1 MKTLMIVLISI
12 ALLIFSGC
20 YTQLLI
26 EDDPQPVRK
35 PQPVFAIPAPVV
47 VDPLMPGM
55 TSDEILVSA
64 PEPVYVPVNSPEP
77 ITGYSNPAG
86 WAQQPVTIQRTS
98 GEQRSAPAP
107 SQPASQNN
115 SRSTG
120 ATRSGGR

>member
-1 MKTLMIVLISI
+1 MKTFKIVLISF
-12 ALLIFSGC
+12 ALLAFSGC

-26 EDDPQPVRK
+26 EDDPQPVQKR
-35 PQPVFAIPAPVV
+35 QPVFVIPSPV

-55 TSDEILVSA
+55 TPDEVMVVT
-64 PEPVYVPVNSPEP
+64 PVPVYVPVNTPEP

-86 WAQQPVTIQRTS
+86 SAQQPATVQRTS
-98 GEQRSAPAP
+98 GDQRSAPAP
-107 SQPASQNN
+107 SQSASQNH